1 MLKAD
6 HKAVKA
12 LFKKFSALKDDRETD
27 SDNEKVDVVRK
38 ICEALTIH
46 AAIEEEIFYP
56 AVRASIGDGDLMD
69 EALVEHAGAK
79 DLISQLQRM
88 DAEDDLFDA
97 KVTVLGEQINH
108 HVQEEE
114 GEMFPEATKAK
125 VDMAELGALMA
136 ARKQEL
142 TTEMGADVDDDVPPR
157 KSPASKKRAEARR

>member
-1 MLKAD
+1 M
-6 HKAVKA
+6 
-12 LFKKFSALKDDRETD
+12 
-27 SDNEKVDVVRK
+27 
-38 ICEALTIH
+38 
-46 AAIEEEIFYP
+46 
-56 AVRASIGDGDLMD
+56 
-69 EALVEHAGAK
+69 
-79 DLISQLQRM
+79 ISQLQRM